1 MKETQT
7 FDYQQFLEIQKE
19 NARLREHIS
28 TQENMF
34 GMTLRN
40 MGGLNQELKFA
51 KEKIK
56 EQNLLLEKIVA
67 DRTIELLAINN
78 QLNALLYR
86 ASHDMKGPV
95 STSEGLLNLIELTND
110 QEEIKEMSNL
120 MRLTLRK
127 LSKLLDGLSFLGR
140 LKTEKS
146 IISRINFDTF
156 FSEFKDKLYQNH
168 AHRFPVIH
176 TQLPENRDF
185 NSDSDILN
193 VIFREIF
200 ENSIIFGRNTQLE
213 ISFVMDIT
221 HDHITFS
228 ITDNGYGI
236 REGVLSLVTE
246 MFFRGSEK
254 SEGSGMGLFLVQ
266 SAVEHLQGELFIS
279 SGERKGTTVKIV
291 IPNNNF

>member
-19 NARLREHIS
+19 NARLKEHIT

-127 LSKLLDGLSFLGR
+127 LSRLLDGLSFLGR

-146 IISRINFDTF
+146 IISRIDFDTF
-156 FSEFKDKLYQNH
+156 FTEFKDKLYQNH
-168 AHRFPVIH
+168 SHRFPVIH

-185 NSDSDILN
+185 NSDPDILH

-200 ENSIIFGRNTQLE
+200 ENSIVFGRNERLE
-213 ISFVMDIT
+213 ITFVMDIT
-221 HDHITFS
+221 LDHITFS

-279 SGERKGTTVKIV
+279 SGEKNGTTVKII
-291 IPNNNF
+291 IPNNTF

>member
-1 MKETQT
+1 MKETQA

-19 NARLREHIS
+19 NARLKEHIS

-40 MGGLNQELKFA
+40 MGGLNHELKVA

-56 EQNLLLEKIVA
+56 EQNLLLEKIVS

-110 QEEIKEMSNL
+110 QNEIKEMTSL

-140 LKTEKS
+140 LKTERSTLTK
-146 IISRINFDTF
+146 INFDTF
-156 FSEFKDKLYQNH
+156 FSDFTEKLYQNH

-176 TQLPENRDF
+176 TQLPETRDF
-185 NSDSDILN
+185 YSDQDILH

-200 ENSIIFGRNTQLE
+200 ENSIVFGRRESLE
-213 ISFVMDIT
+213 ITCVMELS

-228 ITDNGYGI
+228 ISDNGYGI
-236 REGVLSLVTE
+236 REGLLSLVTE

-279 SGERKGTTVKIV
+279 SEERKGTTVKIV
-291 IPNNNF
+291 MPNK